1 MLMLHKNVFCH
12 FWFIGSKFTCSM
24 LFALSKEQL
33 TLCWPLLQLKRRW
46 NISASAFQNTLFFTK
61 EITKCESVL
70 PASSSSFVLV
80 ASFLLSVFFKAF
92 FMMCFCMSVRTFLPA
107 LSHPSNVLNLSP
119 LTCQSHWQ
127 IFYLSW
133 FWHIL
138 SFLFFTPHF
147 FLCCHTSA
155 EPQH

>member
-1 MLMLHKNVFCH
+1 MFFAISDLLAPNLLAACYLPFPKNNWLCADLCYNLKDGEIFRPQH
-12 FWFIGSKFTCSM
+12 FKTHFF
-24 LFALSKEQL
+24 L
-33 TLCWPLLQLKRRW
+33 LKR
-46 NISASAFQNTLFFTK
+46 SQNVNQFY
-61 EITKCESVL
+61 L
-70 PASSSSFVLV
+70 PLPV
-80 ASFLLSVFFKAF
+80 LLSLLHHSFCLFFKAF
-92 FMMCFCMSVRTFLPA
+92 FIMCFCMSVRTFLPA

-133 FWHIL
+133 LWHIL